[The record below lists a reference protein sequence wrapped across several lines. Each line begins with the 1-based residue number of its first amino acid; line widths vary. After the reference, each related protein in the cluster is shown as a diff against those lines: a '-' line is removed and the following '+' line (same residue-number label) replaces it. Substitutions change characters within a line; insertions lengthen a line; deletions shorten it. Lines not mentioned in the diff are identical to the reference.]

1 MDTSIQAISRRNK
14 VPHPGE
20 HCLDDVVL
28 GNLIKPLFA
37 KISEIS
43 TLPQIALRTLQL
55 ANDPKSTAA
64 DLANVIQSDPAFAA
78 RVLRT
83 VNSSSSGLRRGVASL
98 DHAIVLLGFREMRN
112 LALTTHVASLFRRTT
127 GHGRYSRRYLWLHMV
142 SVAVV
147 ARHIAKICRT
157 VAPEEA
163 YLAGLLHDVG
173 IILLDQTLHR
183 PFCQVLDAL
192 EEDHPLADVENTIL
206 GFDHAALGQYA
217 LTAWGLPGAIA
228 DAAGY
233 HHRPLA
239 CPSENR
245 AMAGT
250 VALANSMCHR
260 MGIHSIGVAAK
271 HDLPCELFG
280 TLGLEKS
287 HVSRMIR
294 DLPGQL
300 DAASEIAMLSLG

>member
-1 MDTSIQAISRRNK
+1 M
-14 VPHPGE
+14 PHPRV
-20 HCLDDVVL
+20 HCHDDVMT

-55 ANDPKSTAA
+55 ANDPKCTAT
-64 DLANVIQSDPAFAA
+64 DLANVIQSDPALAA

-83 VNSSSSGLRRGVASL
+83 VNSSSYGLRRSVTSL
-98 DHAIVLLGFREMRN
+98 DHAVVLLGFREMRN
-112 LALTTHVASLFRRTT
+112 LALTTHVASLFQETT
-127 GHGRYSRRYLWLHMV
+127 GYGCFSRRNLWVHMV

-147 ARHIAKICRT
+147 ARHIAKICGT
-157 VAPEEA
+157 VAPEDA

-192 EEDHPLADVENTIL
+192 EEDHVVADVENSIL
-206 GFDHAALGQYA
+206 GFDHGALGQYA
-217 LTAWGLPGAIA
+217 LTTWGLPGAFA
-228 DAAGY
+228 DAAAH

-239 CPSENR
+239 CSSENR
-245 AMAGT
+245 TLVST

-260 MGIHSIGVAAK
+260 MGIHSIGVATK
-271 HDLPCELFG
+271 HDLPCEVYE

-287 HVSRMIR
+287 HVSHMVR
-294 DLPGQL
+294 DLPSQL
-300 DAASEIAMLSLG
+300 RAASEIAMLSLG